1 VSLPTP
7 ASVVPA
13 NPPFKREESAPWIV
27 AGLTLLGAALRF
39 WHIGSKSLGLDEG
52 STVALARMP
61 WRHFA
66 WVWWRQEGNMTPDAG
81 EDERTHLSDLN
92 SGRTPWRR
100 VWVVLSEP
108 GILRQDSNQLSPQ
121 LPWELQ
127 DRYGPPAIH
136 DYTPLLLCWS
146 TGGKFTSRRSVRR
159 YCRSCRSGCRGLRDA
174 GYSRPLK
181 EHRSNA
187 STGTPFP

>member
-1 VSLPTP
+1 
-7 ASVVPA
+7 
-13 NPPFKREESAPWIV
+13 
-27 AGLTLLGAALRF
+27 
-39 WHIGSKSLGLDEG
+39 
-52 STVALARMP
+52 
-61 WRHFA
+61 
-66 WVWWRQEGNMTPDAG
+66 MTPDAG

-146 TGGKFTSRRSVRR
+146 T
-159 YCRSCRSGCRGLRDA
+159 D
-174 GYSRPLK
+174 GYSLHVDRCDDTADPAGLVVADY
-181 EHRSNA
+181 EMQGIVAR
-187 STGTPFP
+187 